1 MTLADKLISLN
12 KALATIDSLLLDAE
26 HPSDVKVYSNLY
38 AEVSSVY
45 LALSEEWLEEN
56 NPANQ
61 K

>member
-12 KALATIDSLLLDAE
+12 KALATIDNLLLDAE

-38 AEVSSVY
+38 AEVNSVY
-45 LALSEEWLEEN
+45 LALSKEWLDEN
-56 NPANQ
+56 NP

>member
-26 HPSDVKVYSNLY
+26 DVSDVKVYSNLY
-38 AEVSSVY
+38 AEVNAVY
-45 LALSEEWLEEN
+45 LALSQEWLDEN
-56 NPANQ
+56 NP